1 MGLLSDISV
10 FENEVVLGK
19 HARTLRWNNAA
30 IAYGTREA
38 GLTDEN
44 TFLQS
49 IADGDFIAVRSA
61 VFGARKAADRNYT
74 VERFEREFKPAR
86 FLQYLT
92 AAVEGVAQFLPESR
106 QEARKE
112 NGKAET
118 STDVLGDYVIL
129 ARVALKMSRAEI
141 MNASP
146 RSITAML
153 EAEFGEEMAVK
164 DEYYGDEIPW
174 L

>member
-10 FENEVVLGK
+10 FENEVVLGN

-61 VFGARKAADRNYT
+61 VFGARKAVDSNYT
-74 VERFEREFKPAR
+74 VERFDKEFKPER
-86 FLQYLT
+86 FLQYISG
-92 AAVEGVAQFLPESR
+92 AVEGVTQFLPESR
-106 QEARKE
+106 QEARQE
-112 NGKAET
+112 NEKAET
-118 STDVLGDYVIL
+118 RIDVLGDYVIL

-153 EAEFGEEMAVK
+153 EAEFGEEMTVK
-164 DEYYGDEIPW
+164 DEYFGDEVPW